1 MATLALVLLGL
12 PVGFLIGLVGI
23 GGVLLAPL
31 LVLLTGR
38 DIHAAV
44 ALSLASFVAAG
55 LVAVATSRTAN
66 APLRGGDGWLLGAL
80 VPGALAG
87 SLVSPLIP
95 TLALSVIISLCVLF
109 AGISCLRIAPPG
121 SGATQFRVTGLA
133 VMGLLCGLISAVS
146 GTGGPLILVPLLL
159 WSGME
164 VRRTLAVSQIAQLP
178 IAATATL
185 ANGFTGTLDFAA
197 AAVLSVGVVIAM
209 VAGLWVGRRMDTDR
223 LRRTVAWCLVLAGAA
238 LVARDLWVITQA
250 ATQAGT

>member
-1 MATLALVLLGL
+1 MAMLALMLLGL

-23 GGVLLAPL
+23 GGVLLAPSL
-31 LVLLTGR
+31 ALLTGR

-55 LVAVATSRTAN
+55 LTAVATSRSTD
-66 APLRGGDGWLLGAL
+66 APLRGADWWLLGAL

-87 SLVSPLIP
+87 SLASPFIP
-95 TLALSVIISLCVLF
+95 AQALSVIISLCVVL
-109 AGISCLRIAPPG
+109 AGISCLRIAPQG
-121 SGATQFRVTGLA
+121 DGAGQLQATNLV
-133 VMGLLCGLISAVS
+133 VMGLFCGLMSAVS

-178 IAATATL
+178 VAATATL
-185 ANGFTGTLDFAA
+185 TNGFTGTLDFAA

-209 VAGLWVGRRMDTDR
+209 MAGLWVGRRMDTDR
-223 LRRTVAWCLVLAGAA
+223 LRRTVAWCLVFAGAA
-238 LVARDLWVITQA
+238 LVAKDLWFITQA
-250 ATQAGT
+250 GMARP